1 MDAARGYQG
10 TRDHWRP
17 LGRASLIFQRNCFKI
32 QLFWLSKIKLV
43 NSSRCVIPQRGSIA
57 VLSVPQPRKLREL
70 KEELARA
77 RALESHVQDRK
88 DQKRRDLKA
97 LRDDPAYLELVAR
110 DRLDLYREG
119 EQIYRID
126 AEKVPQAIEL
136 RPSP

>member
-1 MDAARGYQG
+1 MRHSPTRLDSQSRRPSDSNVRGRTTG
-10 TRDHWRP
+10 VRILTRTA
-17 LGRASLIFQRNCFKI
+17 LSIF
-32 QLFWLSKIKLV
+32 LLTG
-43 NSSRCVIPQRGSIA
+43 CVALA
-57 VLSVPQPRKLREL
+57 VLSVPQTRKLREL

>member
-1 MDAARGYQG
+1 MRHSPTRLDSPSRRLSDSNVRGRTTG
-10 TRDHWRP
+10 VRILTRTA
-17 LGRASLIFQRNCFKI
+17 LSIF
-32 QLFWLSKIKLV
+32 LLTG
-43 NSSRCVIPQRGSIA
+43 CVALA

>member
-1 MDAARGYQG
+1 M
-10 TRDHWRP
+10 
-17 LGRASLIFQRNCFKI
+17 
-32 QLFWLSKIKLV
+32 
-43 NSSRCVIPQRGSIA
+43 
-57 VLSVPQPRKLREL
+57 REL

-77 RALESHVQDRK
+77 RALEAHVQDRE

-136 RPSP
+136 MPSP

>member
-1 MDAARGYQG
+1 MRHSPTRLDSPSRRPSDSNDRGRTTG
-10 TRDHWRP
+10 VRILTRTA
-17 LGRASLIFQRNCFKI
+17 LSIF
-32 QLFWLSKIKLV
+32 LLTG
-43 NSSRCVIPQRGSIA
+43 CVALA
-57 VLSVPQPRKLREL
+57 VLSVPQTRKLREL

>member
-1 MDAARGYQG
+1 MRHSPTRLDSPSRRPSDSNVRGRTTG
-10 TRDHWRP
+10 VRILTRTA
-17 LGRASLIFQRNCFKI
+17 LSIF
-32 QLFWLSKIKLV
+32 LLTG
-43 NSSRCVIPQRGSIA
+43 CVALA
-57 VLSVPQPRKLREL
+57 VLSVPQTRKLREL

-136 RPSP
+136 IPSP